1 MLIRSFVTIA
11 LTAIN
16 VASAAGQILPSPPQ
30 NLTHVV
36 DGTTVTLTWTA
47 ATGAAG
53 YVVEASVIPG
63 GPVVA
68 SLPIATPTLT
78 VPNVPQGV
86 YYVRVRAVSGGLQS
100 PPSNE
105 VVVAVTGGCPA
116 PPLPPRLIV
125 RAAGLDVT
133 LGWGSSGGCAPT
145 SYVVL
150 AGSGPGL
157 SDIAQVNAGGQLGLS
172 AVAPAGTYY
181 IRVVGTNSF
190 GSASSEEMIARV
202 AVNNVTDTIQPLN
215 ALFFDITLTQT
226 GSYLATLVWNDAS
239 IDLDLYLAT
248 AGCPYPPTG
257 CTLAI
262 SDQNGVNTEV
272 VSLPVRAGEVY
283 RLWVDNFTNRTTSFT
298 ISNVVAPGVTA
309 IGGADEGRAAVGKT
323 KIIHK

>member
-226 GSYLATLVWNDAS
+226 GSYRW
-239 IDLDLYLAT
+239 
-248 AGCPYPPTG
+248 
-257 CTLAI
+257 
-262 SDQNGVNTEV
+262 
-272 VSLPVRAGEVY
+272 LPVSPN
-283 RLWVDNFTNRTTSFT
+283 RLHARHFRSEWREHRSRLTACARRGGLPTVGRQLYQSH
-298 ISNVVAPGVTA
+298 NVVHHLKR
-309 IGGADEGRAAVGKT
+309 GRSRGDGNRRRR
-323 KIIHK
+323 